1 MPEPTYNPGEAA
13 RLCGV
18 SLDTIRRRIRGG
30 KIPGAT
36 RCGEAPFGE
45 WALPLSGLRAAGLMT
60 RPSVETMPANPA
72 PPALV
77 AELTAELARWRER
90 AESAERV
97 VEQLQSEVAFNRRVL
112 EQLASSERRAA

>member
-1 MPEPTYNPGEAA
+1 MPEPTYNPVEAA

-18 SLDTIRRRIRGG
+18 SLDTIRRRIRSG

-45 WALPLSGLRAAGLMT
+45 WALPLAGLRAAGLMT
-60 RPSVETMPANPA
+60 RPSVETA
-72 PPALV
+72 PPIGAQPALV

-90 AESAERV
+90 AESAERL
-97 VEQLQSEVAFNRRVL
+97 VEQLQSEIAFNRRVL